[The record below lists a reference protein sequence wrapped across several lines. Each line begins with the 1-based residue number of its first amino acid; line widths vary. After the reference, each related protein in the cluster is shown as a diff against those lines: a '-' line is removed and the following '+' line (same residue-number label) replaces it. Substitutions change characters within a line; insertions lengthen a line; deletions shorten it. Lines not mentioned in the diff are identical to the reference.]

1 MIARRSH
8 ATNRGQGR
16 YEPGLGSATRIPL
29 SPAAERAYPSSMRIE
44 LVSCLALISFAA
56 AASPAPAGG
65 INLAWNDCYGA
76 GGVINR
82 DFACNTNAG
91 TNDLYISF
99 EPPVSIPDVNHSYA
113 IIDLVSAGS
122 ALPSWWQFK
131 NPGSCRQS
139 SLSATT
145 AIAGTCPDML
155 QGLGVAGIASY
166 SVTAVVPQIPLN
178 RARILGEV
186 FLPDSVAFPVSPGT
200 EYSVLRIRI
209 ANTFTVGT
217 ACTGCTVPVCLV
229 LSKVLITSSNS
240 GDFPLTNPLASQYV
254 TWQGGGIGGL
264 GCPLET
270 PTVNRTWGQV
280 KSIYR

>member
-1 MIARRSH
+1 MIARRSR
-8 ATNRGQGR
+8 ATKRGQGR
-16 YEPGLGSATRIPL
+16 YEPGLGSATRIPV
-29 SPAAERAYPSSMRIE
+29 SPAAERAYPSRMRIG
-44 LVSCLALISFAA
+44 LVSCLAFLSFAA

-82 DFACNTNAG
+82 NFACDTNVG
-91 TNDLYISF
+91 INDLYISF
-99 EPPVSIPDVNHSYA
+99 EPPVSIPDVNGSYA
-113 IIDLVSAGS
+113 FIDLVSAGS
-122 ALPSWWQFK
+122 TLPSWWQFK
-131 NPGSCRQS
+131 NPGSCRQIL
-139 SLSATT
+139 LSATT
-145 AIAGTCPDML
+145 AITGTCPDML
-155 QGLGVAGIASY
+155 QGLGVPDIASY
-166 SVTAVVPQIPLN
+166 NVTANVPQIPLN
-178 RARILGEV
+178 RARIV
-186 FLPDSVAFPVSPGT
+186 AQVYSPDSVAFPVSPGT

-209 ANTFTVGT
+209 ANALTVGT

-229 LSKVLITSSNS
+229 LSKVLIASSNS